1 VESFVWILLCLDAH
15 ANIQSTRVTPSWL
28 CSDEH
33 EKLKTFV
40 VLIQEELQKSN
51 LRNEEL
57 SSSVDMLQEK
67 LMLQAAQATIST
79 FDESLLTCRQVSAS
93 SATRPETEITAH
105 DEMEQVCDELLLRM
119 HHQVLR
125 PRTASAAL
133 SAVSQAVASA
143 IEGDFAGEDGGR
155 CESNSMEKSYKLSL
169 EEARRE
175 IEVRQ
180 REIEA
185 LDATVG
191 QLIVE
196 IMDMLVNASSFHKG
210 QMEVQLHARAHACW
224 PNATCCMSDRLNCL
238 DDRNQVRND
247 FASSLQRLLTSFLQ
261 SLEDKPGGS
270 QSTSQAGLNQEGEA
284 AERKESRL
292 QFLIAPDGAIVLSC
306 RWRPPALSLNCQP
319 VEVHGSSGTLA
330 CQKLSLA
337 FGDPE
342 MLLTAPSV
350 VVRCRCTRDRTFFSS

>member
-1 VESFVWILLCLDAH
+1 M
-15 ANIQSTRVTPSWL
+15 
-28 CSDEH
+28 
-33 EKLKTFV
+33 FV
-40 VLIQEELQKSN
+40 VLIQEELQKSK

-67 LMLQAAQATIST
+67 LMLRAAQATIST
-79 FDESLLTCRQVSAS
+79 FDESLLTSRQVSTS
-93 SATRPETEITAH
+93 SGARPETEITAH
-105 DEMEQVCDELLLRM
+105 DEIAQVCDELLLRM

-125 PRTASAAL
+125 PRTASAVL
-133 SAVSQAVASA
+133 PAVSQAAASA
-143 IEGDFAGEDGGR
+143 TEGDCAGEDGGR
-155 CESNSMEKSYKLSL
+155 CESKGAEESYTMSL

-196 IMDMLVNASSFHKG
+196 IMDMLVNASSFHKA

-224 PNATCCMSDRLNCL
+224 RICCMSDRLNFL
-238 DDRNQVRND
+238 DDRNQDRND

-261 SLEDKPGGS
+261 SLEDKQGGS
-270 QSTSQAGLNQEGEA
+270 QPIEGEA
-284 AERKESRL
+284 EGRKQSRL

-306 RWRPPALSLNCQP
+306 RWRPPALSLSLAQP
-319 VEVHGSSGTLA
+319 VEAMALLA
-330 CQKLSLA
+330 RL
-337 FGDPE
+337 PE
-342 MLLTAPSV
+342 SV
-350 VVRCRCTRDRTFFSS
+350 PEAVT

>member
-1 VESFVWILLCLDAH
+1 M
-15 ANIQSTRVTPSWL
+15 
-28 CSDEH
+28 
-33 EKLKTFV
+33 FV
-40 VLIQEELQKSN
+40 VLIQEELQKSK

-67 LMLQAAQATIST
+67 LMLRAAQATIST
-79 FDESLLTCRQVSAS
+79 FDESLLTSRQVSTS
-93 SATRPETEITAH
+93 SGARPETEITAH
-105 DEMEQVCDELLLRM
+105 DEIAQVCDELLLRM

-125 PRTASAAL
+125 PRTASAVL
-133 SAVSQAVASA
+133 PAVSQAAASA
-143 IEGDFAGEDGGR
+143 TEGDCAGEDGGR
-155 CESNSMEKSYKLSL
+155 CESKGAEESYTMSL

-196 IMDMLVNASSFHKG
+196 IMDMLVNASSFHKA

-261 SLEDKPGGS
+261 SLEDKQGGS
-270 QSTSQAGLNQEGEA
+270 QPIEGEA
-284 AERKESRL
+284 EGRKQSRL

-306 RWRPPALSLNCQP
+306 RWRPPRSLRSLSLSLLRLWLFWHACQR
-319 VEVHGSSGTLA
+319 A
-330 CQKLSLA
+330 CQKLSLD
-337 FGDPE
+337 FGALE
-342 MLLTAPSV
+342 ILLTAPSV

>member
-1 VESFVWILLCLDAH
+1 MLVESFVWILLCLDAH

-155 CESNSMEKSYKLSL
+155 CESNSMEKSY
-169 EEARRE
+169 
-175 IEVRQ
+175 
-180 REIEA
+180 
-185 LDATVG
+185 
-191 QLIVE
+191 
-196 IMDMLVNASSFHKG
+196 G